1 MTKDDD
7 VKPEPRILE
16 IEPYKGG
23 RAQVHGVAEPV
34 KLSSNENPFGP
45 SRKAVEAFQKAAM
58 KLHRYPNSDHTALR
72 AAIGKYYDLPP
83 DQIVCGNGSD
93 ELLHL
98 IAQAYSGPKGE
109 VVYTE
114 HGFLMYKI
122 ASLAAG
128 AKPVV
133 AKERERTTDVDAV
146 LAAVT
151 PKTRIVFI
159 ANPNNP
165 TGTMIGG
172 NELRRLADALPKS
185 VLLVLDSA
193 YAEFEPDHDG
203 GASLI
208 AEGRKN
214 IVMTRTFSKLFGLGG
229 VRVGWAYAHPDI
241 IDAIM
246 RIRGPFNLS
255 EPQQAAAIAALAD
268 EDHIERTLSETARL
282 RVWLAKA
289 LAEVGVPSDPS
300 HANFILARF
309 KDAAEAEACDAFLQ
323 KEGLI
328 VRGVA
333 SYGLPH
339 CLRITIGDE
348 ASCRRVAHAV
358 AQFKGKVKE
367 K

>member
-1 MTKDDD
+1 
-7 VKPEPRILE
+7 
-16 IEPYKGG
+16 
-23 RAQVHGVAEPV
+23 
-34 KLSSNENPFGP
+34 
-45 SRKAVEAFQKAAM
+45 
-58 KLHRYPNSDHTALR
+58 
-72 AAIGKYYDLPP
+72 
-83 DQIVCGNGSD
+83 
-93 ELLHL
+93 
-98 IAQAYSGPKGE
+98 
-109 VVYTE
+109 
-114 HGFLMYKI
+114 MYKI